1 MLPATSECEQL
12 GVTLGLYVITMNMS
26 VYQAT
31 DSLEYNV
38 TPPVRST
45 LRKAMSN
52 EKDAKKTTIKNS
64 KNKTKDKNLLNM
76 IIKMFLISYFTF
88 IDDSL
93 MYAAI
98 IDFISTQ

>member
-1 MLPATSECEQL
+1 MRRMQ
-12 GVTLGLYVITMNMS
+12 
-26 VYQAT
+26 
-31 DSLEYNV
+31 
-38 TPPVRST
+38 
-45 LRKAMSN
+45 
-52 EKDAKKTTIKNS
+52 KKTTIKNS